1 MKRSRG
7 KRPKVSSRTV
17 PCPSCSAPAGTRCY
31 GTLEEDHYGRHKLA
45 LDVAKA
51 VEMRFKMSDAR

>member
-1 MKRSRG
+1 MKLSKG

-17 PCPSCSAPAGTRCY
+17 PCPSCSAQAGQGCY

-45 LDVAKA
+45 LEVARRA
-51 VEMRFKMSDAR
+51 ESKMSDAR